1 MKHSV
6 MRRLHFPAIAVG
18 VMVAS
23 ALTTAQRNPYRNYT
37 VDKFV
42 LSMQTAGRNFGAV
55 NDLLAKNDFETAK
68 AQLTRARE
76 QLAITVQFWRDKQ
89 KDDAVKMLRDTLTKM
104 DALDAELS
112 REKVD
117 AATVSAAAR
126 QVNAACQ
133 TCHAG
138 YRDQDP
144 ATKAYRLKPGSVQ

>member
-89 KDDAVKMLRDTLTKM
+89 KDDAIKMLRDTLTKM

-117 AATVSAAAR
+117 AAAVGSAAR

-138 YRDQDP
+138 YLDQDP

>member
-89 KDDAVKMLRDTLTKM
+89 KDDAIKMLRDTLTKM
-104 DALDAELS
+104 DNLDAELS

-117 AATVSAAAR
+117 AAAVSSAAR

-133 TCHAG
+133 TCHAA